1 MALKRDTVQT
11 IMCINVLKEIIKH
24 LNIKHLKS
32 CSTSVFVTFFDA
44 SKVYD
49 KFDHWQ
55 FDC

>member
-11 IMCINVLKEIIKH
+11 IMCIYVLKEI
-24 LNIKHLKS
+24 IKHLKS
-32 CSTSVFVTFFDA
+32 CSTSVFVTFLDA